1 MTSTGTFEFFQY
13 FNFETSFLKNENL
26 FKKMENRFLVESDRI
41 ENATFSY
48 KTALTEANVK
58 TNRMVSTKW
67 TYHKEQS
74 FASNYLNFSKILFQ
88 FKNLA

>member
-1 MTSTGTFEFFQY
+1 MTITGTFEFFQY

-58 TNRMVSTKW
+58 TNRMGSTKW
-67 TYHKEQS
+67 TYHQEQS

>member
-1 MTSTGTFEFFQY
+1 MTITGNFEFFQY

-26 FKKMENRFLVESDRI
+26 FKKMENRFLAESDRT

-58 TNRMVSTKW
+58 TNRMGRIQNEPITKSRVLPV
-67 TYHKEQS
+67 TT
-74 FASNYLNFSKILFQ
+74 
-88 FKNLA
+88 

>member
-1 MTSTGTFEFFQY
+1 MTITGNFEFFQY

-26 FKKMENRFLVESDRI
+26 FKKMENRFLAESDRT

-48 KTALTEANVK
+48 KTALTEAKVK
-58 TNRMVSTKW
+58 TNRMGNTKW

>member
-1 MTSTGTFEFFQY
+1 MTITRTFEFFQY

-58 TNRMVSTKW
+58 TNRMGSTKW

>member
-1 MTSTGTFEFFQY
+1 MTITGTFEFFHY

-26 FKKMENRFLVESDRI
+26 FQKMENRFLVESDRI

-58 TNRMVSTKW
+58 TNRMGSTKW
-67 TYHKEQS
+67 TYHQEQS

>member
-1 MTSTGTFEFFQY
+1 MTITVTFEFFQY

-58 TNRMVSTKW
+58 TNRMGSTKW